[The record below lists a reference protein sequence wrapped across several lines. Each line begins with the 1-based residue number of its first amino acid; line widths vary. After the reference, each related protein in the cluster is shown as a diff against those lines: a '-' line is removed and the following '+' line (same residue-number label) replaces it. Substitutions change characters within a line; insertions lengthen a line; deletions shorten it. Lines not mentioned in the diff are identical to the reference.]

1 MSGRKIFVGSLPD
14 GVSEATLRSTFQ
26 SYGQI
31 EDTYIKQGCEP
42 GRQWAFITFAT
53 AEQAMSAKEQCD
65 RALTF
70 PGMDRPCDVMV
81 ARNQG
86 MYGQPS
92 EGGGGG
98 GSWHQQQAAPAAAE
112 GPRKIFVGSLPDGTT
127 AEQLQIE
134 FCKYGVITDT
144 YLKEGCEPGR
154 QWAFVTFSSGHEAQL
169 AKVST
174 DRLLF
179 MPGAARPCE
188 VTLARNQGMY
198 GQGQESAQPVQQV
211 AAPVQAAPGPRKI
224 FVGSLPDGCS
234 EQVLRAEFSSF
245 GHITEVFLKP
255 GCEPGRQWAF
265 VTFAAPEQAAHAK
278 EATDRILFL
287 PGAQKACEVM
297 LAKNQGMYGQDTSGG
312 KGGGGGGHYS
322 QPAGPQV
329 VPPTMGG
336 YGGKNGGGYGKD
348 GGGYGKA
355 PAGQAP
361 AGQPPPPTTPPPA
374 HLTPW
379 RCYHTAAGLPYYHN
393 HSTGVTQWE
402 TPPEFQ
408 VATTQKG
415 SGKARYSAY

>member
-1 MSGRKIFVGSLPD
+1 MAGRKIFVGSLPD
-14 GVSEATLRSTFQ
+14 GVTEATLRSTFQ
-26 SYGQI
+26 QFGQI
-31 EDTYIKQGCEP
+31 EDTYIKAGCEP

-86 MYGQPS
+86 MYGQNTD
-92 EGGGGG
+92 GGGGG
-98 GSWHQQQAAPAAAE
+98 GAYAQQAAPAASG
-112 GPRKIFVGSLPDGTT
+112 GPSKIFVGSLPDNCT
-127 AEQLQIE
+127 AEQLQME
-134 FCKYGVITDT
+134 FCKYGMILDT
-144 YLKEGCEPGR
+144 YIKEGCEPGR
-154 QWAFVTFSSGHEAQL
+154 QWAFVTFSSGSEAQL

-174 DRLLF
+174 DRVLF
-179 MPGAARPCE
+179 MQGAARPCE

-198 GQGQESAQPVQQV
+198 GQSGQDSQPVQQ
-211 AAPVQAAPGPRKI
+211 AFAPVQVAAGPKKI
-224 FVGSLPDGCS
+224 FVGSLPDHCS
-234 EQVLRAEFSSF
+234 EQTLRAEFSSF
-245 GHITEVFLKP
+245 GHITEVFLKT

-278 EATDRILFL
+278 EATDRILLL

-297 LAKNQGMYGQDTSGG
+297 LAKNQGMYGQDPG
-312 KGGGGGGHYS
+312 KGGGGGPHS
-322 QPAGPQV
+322 QANGPQV
-329 VPPTMGG
+329 VPPTMGGGYGKDGGG

-348 GGGYGKA
+348 GGGYGK
-355 PAGQAP
+355 AP

-393 HSTGVTQWE
+393 HSTGETTWD

-408 VATTQKG
+408 VAPAPQKG
-415 SGKARYSAY
+415 SGKARYSAF

>member
-26 SYGQI
+26 QFGLI

-86 MYGQPS
+86 MYGQND
-92 EGGGGG
+92 GGGGG
-98 GSWHQQQAAPAAAE
+98 GSWSPQQAAPPASE
-112 GPRKIFVGSLPDGTT
+112 GPKKIFVGSLPDNVT
-127 AEQLQIE
+127 AEQLQME

-144 YLKEGCEPGR
+144 YIKEGCEPGR
-154 QWAFVTFSSGHEAQL
+154 QWSFVTFSSGQEAQL

-174 DRLLF
+174 DRVLF

-198 GQGQESAQPVQQV
+198 GQGGQDSAQPVQQAV
-211 AAPVQAAPGPRKI
+211 APVQVAAGPKKI
-224 FVGSLPDGCS
+224 FVGSLPDNCS

-245 GHITEVFLKP
+245 GHITDVFLKT
-255 GCEPGRQWAF
+255 GCEPGRQWGF
-265 VTFAAPEQAAHAK
+265 VTFAASEQAAHAK

-297 LAKNQGMYGQDTSGG
+297 LAKNQGMYGQDNM
-312 KGGGGGGHYS
+312 KGGGGGPHQQAS
-322 QPAGPQV
+322 GPQV

-355 PAGQAP
+355 PAGQ
-361 AGQPPPPTTPPPA
+361 PPPPTTPPPS

-379 RCYHTAAGLPYYHN
+379 RNYHTAAGLPYYHN
-393 HSTGVTQWE
+393 HSTGATQWE

-408 VATTQKG
+408 VASQKG
-415 SGKARYSAY
+415 SGKGRYSAY

>member
-26 SYGQI
+26 QYGQI
-31 EDTYIKQGCEP
+31 EDTFIKQGCEP

-53 AEQAMSAKEQCD
+53 AEQAMSAKDQCD

-86 MYGQPS
+86 MYGQS
-92 EGGGGG
+92 SDGGGGG
-98 GSWHQQQAAPAAAE
+98 GSWPPQQAAPPASE
-112 GPRKIFVGSLPDGTT
+112 GPRKIFVGSLPDNVT
-127 AEQLQIE
+127 AEQLQME
-134 FCKYGVITDT
+134 FSKYGVITDT
-144 YLKEGCEPGR
+144 YIKEGCEPGR

-179 MPGAARPCE
+179 MPGAGRPCE

-198 GQGQESAQPVQQV
+198 GQAGQEPAQPVQQAV
-211 AAPVQAAPGPRKI
+211 SPVQVAPGPKKI

-245 GHITEVFLKP
+245 GHITDVYLKQ

-297 LAKNQGMYGQDTSGG
+297 LAKNQGMYGQDSM
-312 KGGGGGGHYS
+312 KGGGGGPHP
-322 QPAGPQV
+322 QAGGPHV

-336 YGGKNGGGYGKD
+336 YGGKNGGGGYGKD

-355 PAGQAP
+355 PS
-361 AGQPPPPTTPPPA
+361 GQPPPPTTPPPA

-379 RCYHTAAGLPYYHN
+379 RCYQTAAGLPYYHN

-408 VATTQKG
+408 VADGSGKGKG